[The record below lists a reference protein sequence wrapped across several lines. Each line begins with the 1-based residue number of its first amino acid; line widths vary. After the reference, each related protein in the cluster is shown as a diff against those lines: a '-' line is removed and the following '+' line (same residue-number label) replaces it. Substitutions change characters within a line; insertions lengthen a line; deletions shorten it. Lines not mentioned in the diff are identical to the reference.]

1 MSSPNSFEPEFGAA
15 QPADAESLYELA
27 LANGG
32 NDRMTPA
39 FIRHWYFGNPAGSFS
54 FQVVRLNGKPE
65 GFATTNNFR
74 FRIGGREQLVA
85 MPQNV
90 LTSEAL
96 RGKGM
101 FGKLYFR
108 TEADNLAHGV
118 DAFLTFTNEL
128 STPIF
133 LAKFGYT
140 RGQCP
145 DVLLYPFG
153 AGVLF
158 SGYRFRRL
166 GGVADIAFPET
177 LFQAENALVKS
188 RAHLEWRY
196 SNYPPGVIH
205 AVEVKKGG
213 RVTGFLIFK
222 KEKKKGIPFLL
233 LMDVVAADEASYT
246 ATVKAAPYY
255 GAKALA
261 AFVLLYDP
269 GTGVP
274 GGLHK
279 RIKNRFNFL
288 VKGKT
293 PEETATL
300 AATRYR
306 FFFGDM
312 DIV

>member
-1 MSSPNSFEPEFGAA
+1 MPQPDNEPVFA
-15 QPADAESLYELA
+15 PARPDEAPALHGLA

-32 NDRMTPA
+32 NENMTES
-39 FIRHWYFGNPAGSFS
+39 FIRHWYFGNPSQSFS
-54 FQVVRLNGKPE
+54 MQVVHLAGKPE

-74 FRIGGREQLVA
+74 YRIGGRTQLVA

-108 TEADNLAHGV
+108 TEEANLAAGV
-118 DAFLTFTNEL
+118 DCFLTFTNEL

-133 LAKFGYT
+133 LKKFGYE
-140 RGQCP
+140 RGRCP
-145 DVLLYPFG
+145 DMLLYPFG

-166 GGVADIAFPET
+166 NSIADVPFPQT
-177 LFQAENALVKS
+177 LFQLDNAALKS
-188 RAHLEWRY
+188 KEHLQWRY
-196 SNYPPGVIH
+196 AQYPAGVLH
-205 AVEVKKGG
+205 VVEVRRKSV
-213 RVTGFLIFK
+213 VTGYLILK

-233 LMDVVAADEASYT
+233 LMDVVAADEAGFT
-246 ATVKAAPYY
+246 ATIKAAPVY
-255 GAKALA
+255 GTKKLA
-261 AFVLLYDP
+261 AFTLQYDP
-269 GTGVP
+269 GTPVAKA
-274 GGLHK
+274 LHK
-279 RIKNRFNFL
+279 RIRNRFNFL

-293 PEETATL
+293 EAETKRL
-300 AATRYR
+300 AETGFR